1 LYLSESGA
9 KFKGEEHAFP
19 SPIAAGCE
27 TLLLPSEERASRR
40 KDTPMSST
48 AYEQLANQL
57 TDRGVDVSR
66 VHAALKAQEI
76 ETPSWGYGNS
86 GTRFGV
92 FKEPGAARDLHER
105 LADAAQVHRVT
116 GVCPSVAIHIP
127 WDRVDNFDDLR
138 KEAAQLGVRIGAV
151 NPNVFQDKA
160 YKYGSLTHANPATR
174 RQAMDAILEC
184 IDIMKKVNSPIL
196 SLWFADGS
204 NYPGQV
210 DMRQRKRWMQE
221 GLAEIHRHLP
231 PKSRMLVEYKLFEPG
246 FYHTDICDWGMA
258 TLMCQHAGP
267 DAQVLVDLGHHAHG
281 VNIEFIV
288 TSLLDEGMLG
298 GFHFNNRKNADDDLT
313 VGSIN
318 PYEVFLIFAEIIAA
332 ERAGIVKRPIAY
344 MIDQS
349 HIIKQKIEAM
359 IQSVMNIQTAYA
371 RALLLNWDALADAR
385 TRNDAVDAERVLQE
399 AYLTDVRPLLEKVR
413 ADMGLG
419 PDPIIAHRESGYSAR
434 VAKERVGEL
443 KGAASWG

>member
-1 LYLSESGA
+1 MPD
-9 KFKGEEHAFP
+9 K
-19 SPIAAGCE
+19 
-27 TLLLPSEERASRR
+27 
-40 KDTPMSST
+40 
-48 AYEQLANQL
+48 AYQLLANQL
-57 TDRGVDVSR
+57 TDRGIDVRSLES
-66 VHAALKAQEI
+66 AIEAFEI

-92 FKEPGAARDLHER
+92 FREPGAARNLAER

-127 WDRVDNFDDLR
+127 WDKVDDFAAMRRQAR
-138 KEAAQLGVRIGAV
+138 KLGVRIGAV
-151 NPNVFQDKA
+151 NPNVFQEKD
-160 YKYGSLTHANPATR
+160 YKYGSLTNVSR
-174 RQAMDAILEC
+174 RIRKKAMDAILEC
-184 IDIMKKVNSPIL
+184 IDIMKRVDSKIL

-210 DMRQRKRWMQE
+210 DMRRRKRWMQE
-221 GLAEIHRHLP
+221 ALAEIHGRLP
-231 PKSRMLVEYKLFEPG
+231 RGSRMLVEYKLFEPG

-258 TLMCQHAGP
+258 ALMCQHAGKN
-267 DAQVLVDLGHHAHG
+267 AQVLVDLGHHAHG
-281 VNIEFIV
+281 VNIEFVV
-288 TSLLDEGMLG
+288 TSLLDEGLLG

-318 PYEVFLIFAEIIAA
+318 PYEVFLIFVEILAA

-371 RALLLNWDALADAR
+371 RALLIDRGRLAEVR
-385 TRNDAVDAERVLQE
+385 KRNDAVDAERVLQE
-399 AYLTDVRPLLEKVR
+399 AYLTDVRPLLAKVR
-413 ADMGLG
+413 VAKGLH
-419 PDPIIAHRESGYSAR
+419 PDPIIAHRESGYSER

-443 KGAASWG
+443 KGGAGWG